1 MFEWYRYS
9 AVCYALLEDV
19 PPLNPFSPE
28 DEFQHAR
35 WFNRGWCLQELI
47 APSKV
52 EVYAADW
59 TELGTKWSLH
69 HQIEATT
76 GITSDILLNKTDL
89 ASYTIAQRFSWTSRR
104 ETTRQEDQAYC
115 LLAIFGIS
123 MPLLYGEGQHAFI
136 RLQEEILRQTEDYS
150 LLLWTDGPDGYHVND
165 GDDDASI
172 APRLSYRSVLTPFPN
187 DFRKDGKPPFQNS
200 ASLLLWT
207 GCKYRNKYMC
217 IMLSPDRDLGGIL
230 RYGRSR
236 SYRIW
241 LMKEKDFQSF
251 FELSEL
257 YLTTALHYSRRESVH
272 AERHCQGGVLD
283 IEIIMSTKCEDTVSF
298 IAVCPPTQLETC
310 SSQAQVQAAQR
321 LYCYSV
327 MSSENPLLL
336 KFKASESVLELL
348 AARTPLFARNAVSGE
363 G

>member
-19 PPLNPFSPE
+19 PPLNPFFPE
-28 DEFQHAR
+28 DEFQHAH
-35 WFNRGWCLQELI
+35 WLNRGWCLQELI

-52 EVYAADW
+52 EFYAADW

-76 GITSDILLNKTDL
+76 GIPSDILLNKTNL

-115 LLAIFGIS
+115 LLGIFGIS
-123 MPLLYGEGQHAFI
+123 MPLLYGEGQRAFI

-150 LLLWTDGPDGYHVND
+150 LLLWTDGPDGHHVND

-172 APRLSYRSVLTPFPN
+172 APRSSYRSVLTPFPN
-187 DFRKDGKPPFQNS
+187 DFRKDGVYAPQKQTLHLPPSQNRCEYRKIRSYFHHRDPAFGAVRKMTPAHWNPSQMTSRGLRIHMFLRRKPPFQNS

-207 GCKYRNKYMC
+207 GCKYRNNYMC
-217 IMLSPDRDLGGIL
+217 IMLSLDQDLGGIL

-236 SYRIW
+236 SHRIW

-251 FELSEL
+251 FKLSEL
-257 YLTTALHYSRRESVH
+257 YLTTA
-272 AERHCQGGVLD
+272 
-283 IEIIMSTKCEDTVSF
+283 
-298 IAVCPPTQLETC
+298 P
-310 SSQAQVQAAQR
+310 
-321 LYCYSV
+321 
-327 MSSENPLLL
+327 
-336 KFKASESVLELL
+336 
-348 AARTPLFARNAVSGE
+348 PLFLPRICSR
-363 G
+363 